1 MGIVISA
8 LAKIEWLWR
17 RTPAPQSAR
26 IAGCLDSLCL
36 SDRTFSLILASGET
50 VQGLAVGVEPRDLA
64 PHLGENVTVAG
75 RAVFRPSG
83 SVLRIEA
90 EEVELATG
98 DIRIWSRMPTP
109 VFRRLDPRTL
119 HQPQG
124 PRSGINALIG
134 RWPGDESDEEVLK
147 LLEEIS

>member
-1 MGIVISA
+1 M
-8 LAKIEWLWR
+8 
-17 RTPAPQSAR
+17 
-26 IAGCLDSLCL
+26 
-36 SDRTFSLILASGET
+36 
-50 VQGLAVGVEPRDLA
+50 GVEPRDLA
-64 PHLGENVTVAG
+64 AHFGKNVTVSG

-90 EEVELATG
+90 EEVEPATG
-98 DIRIWSRMPTP
+98 GDIGVWSRLPSP
-109 VFRRLDPRTL
+109 VFRRLDRRTL

-134 RWPGDESDEEVLK
+134 RWPGDESDEEVLE

>member
-1 MGIVISA
+1 VGTVISA

-17 RTPAPQSAR
+17 RTPAPQSVR
-26 IAGCLDSLCL
+26 LAGCLDSLCL
-36 SDRTFSLILASGET
+36 SDRAFTLVLASGET
-50 VQGLAVGVEPRDLA
+50 VRGLAVGVEPRDLA
-64 PHLGENVTVAG
+64 VYFGESVLVAG

-90 EEVELATG
+90 EEVEPAAG
-98 DIRIWSRMPTP
+98 DIRVWSRMPVP
-109 VFRRLDPRTL
+109 IFRRLDLRTL

-134 RWPGDESDEEVLK
+134 RWPGDESDEEVLE

>member
-1 MGIVISA
+1 MAVKT

-36 SDRTFSLILASGET
+36 SDRTFSLLLASGQT

-64 PHLGENVTVAG
+64 THFGKNVTVSG

-90 EEVELATG
+90 EEVEPATG
-98 DIRIWSRMPTP
+98 GDIGVWSRLPSP
-109 VFRRLDPRTL
+109 VFRRLDRRSL
-119 HQPQG
+119 HQPQS

-134 RWPGDESDEEVLK
+134 RWPGDESDEEVLE